1 MNNLIPEKDSS
12 SLSGLP
18 LNVKSSDKNNLTSS
32 SINGFQTE
40 YLKLFDDVNRGFV
53 DSYTTSK
60 GGVLLKKETKDS
72 DFETKFDSQSQSKI
86 VTHDAD
92 FRSVWIPKKFEGRNM
107 FASHIDRAIFP
118 EKIK

>member
-1 MNNLIPEKDSS
+1 LNNLIPEKKDSS

-18 LNVKSSDKNNLTSS
+18 LKPSDKNNLTSS

-60 GGVLLKKETKDS
+60 GGVLLKKNS
-72 DFETKFDSQSQSKI
+72 DFETKFESPSESKI

-107 FASHIDRAIFP
+107 FASHIDRAMFP

>member
-1 MNNLIPEKDSS
+1 MNNLIPEKKDSS
-12 SLSGLP
+12 TLSGLP
-18 LNVKSSDKNNLTSS
+18 LKPSDKNNLTSS

-60 GGVLLKKETKDS
+60 GGVLLNKKETKDS
-72 DFETKFDSQSQSKI
+72 DFDTKFESQSQSKI
-86 VTHDAD
+86 LTHDAD

-107 FASHIDRAIFP
+107 FASHIDRAMFP